1 MGIHKDDIQFLLNGI
16 PIAEC
21 ASQGQKR
28 SFLLA
33 LKLGLVQIIKE
44 KTQQYPILLL
54 DDVFS
59 ELDSHR
65 KAQLIQHL
73 PKDMQIF
80 ITTTEPVDTA
90 WFTARSVHCYN
101 VDQGQIQEVPL

>member
-1 MGIHKDDIQFLLNGI
+1 MCQPGSKKKFLIGFETWVSTNH
-16 PIAEC
+16 
-21 ASQGQKR
+21 QR
-28 SFLLA
+28 
-33 LKLGLVQIIKE
+33 

-59 ELDSHR
+59 ELDSNR

-80 ITTTEPVDTA
+80 ITTTEPVDAA